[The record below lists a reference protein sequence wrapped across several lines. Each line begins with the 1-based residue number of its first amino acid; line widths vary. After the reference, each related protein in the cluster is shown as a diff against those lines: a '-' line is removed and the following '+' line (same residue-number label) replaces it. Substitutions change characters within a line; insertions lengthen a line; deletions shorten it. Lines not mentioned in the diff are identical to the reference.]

1 MVYYSQLIGKPVIA
15 RDFKVIG
22 KVKDLAFVDGY
33 KYAKISAIICKA
45 KNGIQKIPWKYVIE
59 LGDKINDTRFKVGIY
74 LNAAEDRLK
83 CNNKKELSLNDILD
97 KQILDVDGVRII
109 RVNDILLGEIEG
121 KFCVVGVDVSTKG
134 MLRRI
139 GLIRYF
145 SELLPILEEH
155 IIPWQYVEPLHKRT
169 CELHVKCKMNKLVNL
184 HPADLAD
191 VMNDL
196 SADERVLVFNSLD
209 RKKAAETL
217 IVSQLEVQKSVFKG
231 MNMKRI
237 AELLE
242 HMPHNEAAA
251 ILTLMPL
258 IRNETILRLMNRK
271 YAAAVR
277 KILSYN
283 KSSAGAIMSTDF
295 LAIPDYFSIKQAI
308 AFLRKEMPKPN
319 KIHYFYIKD
328 KSNQLTGVVSLR
340 DILLSN
346 QKEKISS
353 LVKRNVLTVNVDTP
367 IDEAFNIMN
376 KYNLLALPVLSK
388 DRKIVGVIRISD
400 ALDALLP
407 LSIKRQRIPHKYK
420 RKRQNG
426 KIKY

>member
-1 MVYYSQLIGKPVIA
+1 MVYYSQIIGKPVIA

-22 KVKDLAFVDGY
+22 KVKDLAFIDGH
-33 KYAKISAIICKA
+33 KYAKISAIVCRTKD
-45 KNGIQKIPWKYVIE
+45 GIKKIPWKYVIE

-74 LNAAEDRLK
+74 LDATEDRLK
-83 CNNKKELSLNDILD
+83 YNNKKELSLNDILD
-97 KQILDVDGVRII
+97 KQILDVEGARII

-121 KFCVVGVDVSTKG
+121 KFCVVGVDVSTRG

-139 GLIRYF
+139 GLIRHF
-145 SELLPILEEH
+145 SELLPILEEN
-155 IIPWQYVEPLHKRT
+155 IIPWQYVEPLHNRIG
-169 CELHVKCKMNKLVNL
+169 ELHIKCETNKLVNL

-191 VMNDL
+191 AMNDL

-242 HMPHNEAAA
+242 HMSHNEAAT
-251 ILTLMPL
+251 ILILMPS
-258 IRNETILRLMNRK
+258 IKNETILRLMNRK
-271 YAAAVR
+271 HAAAIR

-283 KSSAGAIMSTDF
+283 KSSAGATMSTDF
-295 LAIPDYFSIKQAI
+295 LSIPYYFSIKQAI
-308 AFLRKEMPKPN
+308 AFLRGEMPKPN
-319 KIHYFYIKD
+319 KIYYLYIGD
-328 KSNQLTGVVSLR
+328 KSNQLIGVVSLR
-340 DILLSN
+340 DLLLSN
-346 QKEKISS
+346 PKKKISS
-353 LVKRNVLTVNVDTP
+353 LVKRNVLTVNVDTSV
-367 IDEAFNIMN
+367 DEAFNIMN

-388 DRKIVGVIRISD
+388 DKEIVGVIRISD
-400 ALDALLP
+400 ALNALLP

-426 KIKY
+426 KTKP

>member
-15 RDFKVIG
+15 KDFRVIG
-22 KVKDLAFVDGY
+22 KVNGLAFIDGH
-33 KYAKISAIICKA
+33 KYAKISAIVCRTK
-45 KNGIQKIPWKYVIE
+45 KGIKKIPWRYVIE

-74 LNAAEDRLK
+74 LNATEDRVK
-83 CNNKKELSLNDILD
+83 YSSKKGLLLNDILD

-109 RVNDILLGEIEG
+109 RVNDVLLGEIEG
-121 KFCVVGVDVSTKG
+121 RLCVVGVDVSTKG
-134 MLRRI
+134 MMRRV
-139 GLIRYF
+139 GLIHHF

-155 IIPWQYVEPLHKRT
+155 IIPWRYVAPLHKRT
-169 CELHVKCKMNKLVNL
+169 GELHVKCKMNKLVNL

-191 VMNDL
+191 AMNDL

-217 IVSQLEVQKSVFKG
+217 IVSQPDVKKSVFKG
-231 MNMKRI
+231 MNIKKI

-251 ILTLMPL
+251 ILTLMPS
-258 IRNETILRLMNRK
+258 IRNETILRLMSRK
-271 YAAAVR
+271 HAASVR
-277 KILSYN
+277 KILSYSR
-283 KSSAGAIMSTDF
+283 SSAGAIMSTDF
-295 LAIPDYFSIKQAI
+295 LAIPDYFSIRQAI

-328 KSNQLTGVVSLR
+328 KSNQLVGVVSLR
-340 DILLSN
+340 DILLS
-346 QKEKISS
+346 KPKDKVLSVI
-353 LVKRNVLTVNVDTP
+353 KRNVLTVNVDTHV
-367 IDEAFNIMN
+367 DEAFNIMN
-376 KYNLLALPVLSK
+376 KYSLLALPVLSK
-388 DRKIVGVIRISD
+388 DKKIVGVIRISD
-400 ALDALLP
+400 ALNALLP

-426 KIKY
+426 KNKP